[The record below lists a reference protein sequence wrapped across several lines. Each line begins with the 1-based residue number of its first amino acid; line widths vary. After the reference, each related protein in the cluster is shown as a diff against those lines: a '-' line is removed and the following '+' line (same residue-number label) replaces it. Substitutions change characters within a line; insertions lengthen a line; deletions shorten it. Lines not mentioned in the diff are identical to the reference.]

1 MIFKN
6 LKNELKNFEFY
17 IDFYYENIK
26 NYVLRNIFDNFP
38 KQKINFIFSK
48 TENWWNFAIEP

>member
-38 KQKINFIFSK
+38 KQKSNFIF
-48 TENWWNFAIEP
+48 

>member
-6 LKNELKNFEFY
+6 VKNELKNFEFY

-48 TENWWNFAIEP
+48 TENW